1 MRSRQLYCSGMAT
14 NDSAKKIY
22 VIHEN
27 DAWVEP
33 LRDAFSELA
42 LPYAE
47 WFIDRGTLDLAATPP
62 QGVFYNRMSA
72 SSHTRDH
79 RYAAEMTGG
88 VLAWLECHG
97 RRVINNGR
105 ALQLEISKIAQYAAL
120 ARHGIRV
127 PRTIA
132 AVGTRHIVEAAR
144 AMPGRFITKH
154 NRAGKGLGVRLFGNV
169 DALARHVESDDF
181 EPSVDGITL
190 IQEYIEAPEPFITR
204 VEFVGGEFLYAVR
217 VDTSLG
223 FELCPADVC
232 HVDDAFCP
240 AGAAGQRQGPK
251 GASASTA
258 IGADTGSIA
267 PRDFPKEA
275 AGAAGQR
282 QGPKGA
288 SASTAI
294 GADTGSIAPRDFPKE
309 APGET
314 TPAASAPRFRIVQ
327 GFAHP
332 IVERYRRFLAD
343 NGIGIA
349 GIEFIVDKRGDLYT
363 YDVNTNTNYNSDAE
377 QEAGLYGMCAI
388 ARYLGRELRAMD
400 DIRKP
405 EVAPA

>member
-1 MRSRQLYCSGMAT
+1 MAT
-14 NDSAKKIY
+14 DASTKKIY

-27 DAWVEP
+27 DAWVKP
-33 LRDAFSELA
+33 LRSAFAELA

-47 WFIDRGTLDLAATPP
+47 WFLDQGTLDLAATPP
-62 QGVFYNRMSA
+62 QGVFYNRMSE

-79 RYAAEMTGG
+79 RYAAELTGG
-88 VLAWLECHG
+88 ALAWLERHA
-97 RRVINNGR
+97 RRVINDGR

-120 ARHGIRV
+120 AQHGIRV

-132 AVGTRHIVEAAR
+132 AVGAQHIVEAAR

-154 NRAGKGLGVRLFGNV
+154 NRAGKGLGVKLFDNV
-169 DALARHVESDDF
+169 DALARHVESDTF

-232 HVDDAFCP
+232 QVGDAFCP
-240 AGAAGQRQGPK
+240 V
-251 GASASTA
+251 
-258 IGADTGSIA
+258 
-267 PRDFPKEA
+267 
-275 AGAAGQR
+275 
-282 QGPKGA
+282 
-288 SASTAI
+288 
-294 GADTGSIAPRDFPKE
+294 
-309 APGET
+309 GET
-314 TPAASAPRFRIVQ
+314 PSAPAAPRFRIEQ

-377 QEAGLYGMCAI
+377 QEAGVYGMRAI
-388 ARYLGRELRAMD
+388 ARYLGRELRALEGL
-400 DIRKP
+400 RSP
-405 EVAPA
+405 ETASA